1 MKISDLARRAGVGVE
16 TIRFYERKGL
26 VPRPQRPATG
36 YRDYGDESTRRVR
49 FIRRAQELGFSL
61 AEVRQLMALR
71 ADPRVMCDDVRAT
84 AHARI
89 AGIDAKIDALQR
101 MRTALQ
107 LLALRCPGE
116 GPTDECPILDSIDDE
131 EEVQRRK

>member
-36 YRDYGDESTRRVR
+36 YRDYGAESARRVR

-71 ADPRVMCDDVRAT
+71 ADPQVMCDDIRAT

-107 LLALRCPGE
+107 QLALRCPGE